1 MQECLGISITDKLI
15 KYAKVKKDSNIFSV
29 SSYGVKFYNN
39 IEETIQQI
47 INETNSNNI
56 PISTEV
62 KNEKYYFFNIFS
74 LTNRT
79 YAEKAIKTEF
89 ESFCTENHLN
99 VNLYDGRYIY
109 SRNLDNEDQSRIVY
123 IYDAKNDLEEK
134 KSYFAKTR
142 LTTLVPLPTSLPNL
156 INAEKGKNSM
166 IINLEEQTTVTTVIN
181 QAIHDVAILE
191 NGMKEAFEKINEK
204 ENSYSKTYDVCKN
217 TTIYTMETEYSQ
229 AEQSE
234 YLKYIVPTLY
244 KISEEV
250 QKLKEKYKR
259 IDNIYITG
267 LGAVINNI
275 DLYFK
280 EYFKDSKVEIL
291 RPFFLDNS
299 INVNIKDYIEVNSA
313 ISLAMQGLGNG
324 IKNLNFLTRDWK
336 TEIKTLLTS
345 DVGSLKK
352 QKGSKQSKPKPSF
365 NFDLSGKFDKTEM
378 WLLRSAITV
387 LMVTIVYSLA
397 SVFLVNQIQSKKAKA
412 IDVSNYAKEQLELV
426 NRDDSTI
433 VEKTKDYNK
442 YVTNLEDIGSALETK
457 RSRKNQLTTFL
468 NKIVYIIPDKVTLL
482 KIDNTEVVSGETTI
496 QHITMQ
502 AQSSIY
508 EQLAYFKAKL
518 KNANVLDNIVS
529 TEGQNDGTNI
539 KITIEGDLRTY

>member
-29 SSYGVKFYNN
+29 SSYGVKFYTN
-39 IEETIQQI
+39 IDETIQQI
-47 INETNSNNI
+47 ISETNSNNI
-56 PISTEV
+56 PISTEI
-62 KNEKYYFFNIFS
+62 KDEKYYFFNIFS

-99 VNLYDGRYIY
+99 ANLYDGRYIY
-109 SRNLDNEDQSRIVY
+109 SRNLDNEDQSRIIY
-123 IYDAKNDLEEK
+123 IYDTTNELEER
-134 KSYFAKTR
+134 KSYFSKSR

-156 INAEKGKNSM
+156 INAEKGKNLM

-181 QAIHDVAILE
+181 QAIHDVSILE
-191 NGMKEAFEKINEK
+191 DGMKEAFEKINEK
-204 ENSYSKTYDVCKN
+204 ENSYSKTYEVCKN
-217 TTIYTMETEYSQ
+217 TTIYTMETDYSQ
-229 AEQSE
+229 AEQNE

-244 KISEEV
+244 KIAEEV
-250 QKLKEKYKR
+250 QKIKQRYKR

-280 EYFKDSKVEIL
+280 EYFGETKVEIL
-291 RPFFLDNS
+291 KPFFLDS
-299 INVNIKDYIEVNSA
+299 AINVNIKDYIEVNSA

-324 IKNLNFLTRDWK
+324 IKNLNFLKRDWK
-336 TEIKTLLTS
+336 TDLKTLLTS

-352 QKGSKQSKPKPSF
+352 QKGTKQPKAKPSF
-365 NFDLSGKFDKTEM
+365 NMDLSGKFDKTEY
-378 WLLRSAITV
+378 WLLRCTITV
-387 LMVTIVYSLA
+387 VMVTIVYSL
-397 SVFLVNQIQSKKAKA
+397 SSIFLVKQIESKTAKA
-412 IDVSNYAKEQLELV
+412 NDVSDYAKSQLALV
-426 NRDDSTI
+426 KNDDAEI
-433 VEKTKDYNK
+433 VQKTKDYNK
-442 YVTNLEDIGSALETK
+442 YVTNLQNIDSALETK

-482 KIDNTEVVSGETTI
+482 KIDNTEVTSGESTI
-496 QHITMQ
+496 QHITIQ

-518 KNANVLDNIVS
+518 KNANVLENIVS